1 MYQIQFR
8 KGKENMMENALFR
21 SIRRTCELKVV
32 EKTINNKTRS
42 LRAIFIVILA
52 WYEWV
57 MDTCDNGQ

>member
-52 WYEWV
+52 WYERV